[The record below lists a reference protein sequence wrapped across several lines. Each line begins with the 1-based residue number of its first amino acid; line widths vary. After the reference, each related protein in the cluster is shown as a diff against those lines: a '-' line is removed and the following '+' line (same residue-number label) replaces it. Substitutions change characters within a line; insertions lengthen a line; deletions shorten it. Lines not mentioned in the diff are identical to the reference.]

1 MASWPALF
9 YTYEAEKS
17 EVTDMWDRDEKA
29 FKPGTGM
36 YVSVNGKV
44 ETAGDSFQS
53 CLYPC
58 SSCSQLFIG
67 LSPFGFC
74 HFLPFLISGF
84 SLASF
89 LCYLIRFVGFL
100 FCWILCCFSL
110 DLLKLTFC
118 FYFLPFFCLNFNILD
133 SPHFRDS
140 KCLIKICIM
149 KDVMLLL

>member
-1 MASWPALF
+1 MASRPALF

-89 LCYLIRFVGFL
+89 LCYLIRFV
-100 FCWILCCFSL
+100 SSML
-110 DLLKLTFC
+110 DFC
-118 FYFLPFFCLNFNILD
+118 FVGFCVVL
-133 SPHFRDS
+133 
-140 KCLIKICIM
+140 
-149 KDVMLLL
+149 VWTY